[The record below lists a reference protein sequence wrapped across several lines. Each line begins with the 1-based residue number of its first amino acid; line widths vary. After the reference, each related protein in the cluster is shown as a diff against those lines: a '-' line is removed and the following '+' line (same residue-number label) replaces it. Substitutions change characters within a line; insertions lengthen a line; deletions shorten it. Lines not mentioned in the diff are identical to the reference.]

1 MLDDRD
7 YMRERP
13 RRGAWSVTTVLAVVM
28 VLVFVLQQV
37 YDAYLHPPLEYWLAL
52 TPDCLERGWV
62 WQLITFQFLHASFLH
77 IACNLIV
84 FWWVGHFVERV
95 LGAKRF
101 LIALLGCGAVG
112 GLLQEV
118 LMATSPGHYGGAV
131 VGASAGVAGL
141 FAIFAL
147 LAKDSEVLLYFII
160 PVRAI
165 TLLWIFGIVS
175 LFFTLVP
182 FFTPVST
189 GGQMGIAHAA
199 HLGGIVAGILWVKLG
214 WHQSYVQLPWEGW
227 LERWRQ
233 RRSVLRRQPGN
244 TLVTAP
250 HRKAFWRS
258 ASASKPNEDL
268 STDEF
273 LKTEVDPILEKIS
286 AHGIHS
292 LTARER
298 EVLERAR
305 SKMAKR

>member
-7 YMRERP
+7 YMREKP
-13 RRGAWSVTTVLAVVM
+13 RYGGWPVTAVLSV
-28 VLVFVLQQV
+28 VLVLIFALQEV
-37 YDAYLHPPLEYWLAL
+37 NDAYLHFPVEEWLAL
-52 TPDCLERGWV
+52 TPDCFLRGWV
-62 WQLITFQFLHASFLH
+62 WQLITFQFLHASILH

-84 FWWVGHFVERV
+84 FWWVGHYVERV
-95 LGAKRF
+95 LGPKRF

-112 GLLQEV
+112 GMLQGLLMV
-118 LMATSPGHYGGAV
+118 LFPPHFGLMV

-147 LAKDSEVLLYFII
+147 LEKDSEVLLYFLL

-165 TLLWIFGIVS
+165 TLLWVFGIVS
-175 LFFTLVP
+175 LFFTVVP
-182 FFTPVST
+182 T
-189 GGQMGIAHAA
+189 GGQIANAA
-199 HLGGIVAGILWVKLG
+199 HLGGILAGILWVKLG
-214 WHQSYVQLPWEGW
+214 WHHSYVQLPWEGW

-233 RRSVLRRQPGN
+233 RRSSAVGRPGN

-258 ASASKPNEDL
+258 AATSNSDEL

-273 LKTEVDPILEKIS
+273 FKNEVDPILEKIS

-292 LTARER
+292 LTTRER
-298 EVLERAR
+298 EILERAR
-305 SKMAKR
+305 TKMTKR

>member
-7 YMRERP
+7 YMREKP
-13 RRGAWSVTTVLAVVM
+13 RRGGWSVTAVVSVVL
-28 VLVFVLQQV
+28 VLVFALQCINRV
-37 YDAYLHPPLEYWLAL
+37 YLHTPLESWLAL
-52 TPDCLERGWV
+52 TPDCLQRGWV
-62 WQLITFQFLHASFLH
+62 WELITFQFLHANLWH

-112 GLLQEV
+112 GLLQV
-118 LMATSPGHYGGAV
+118 LLMVAFPGRYGGAV

-147 LAKDSEVLLYFII
+147 LAQDSEVLLYFIF

-182 FFTPVST
+182 T
-189 GGQMGIAHAA
+189 GGQMGIANAA
-199 HLGGIVAGILWVKLG
+199 HLGGILAGIFWVKLG
-214 WHQSYVQLPWEGW
+214 WHQSHVQLPWEGW
-227 LERWRQ
+227 LEGWRQ
-233 RRSVLRRQPGN
+233 RRSALGRRPGN

-258 ASASKPNEDL
+258 AATTKADEEV

-273 LKTEVDPILEKIS
+273 FKTEVDPILEKIS

-305 SKMAKR
+305 SKMGKR